1 MTETSLILADALP
14 IIRATLEG
22 LDTDISYTVSAQWP
36 RKVPTG
42 ALITV
47 TELDNSQVSGRLV
60 VDRLSYQIDLWGPE
74 ADELRTLAPLVNTAL
89 LSIGFLREY
98 AGALGMENGYF
109 RKTFRFGRRVD
120 KRTLR
125 LID

>member
-1 MTETSLILADALP
+1 MTEESLMLTDALP
-14 IIRATLEG
+14 TIRAALEG
-22 LDTDISYTVSAQWP
+22 LDTEVSYTVSAQWP

-42 ALITV
+42 TLITV

-60 VDRLSYQIDLWGPE
+60 VDRLSYQIDLWGPD
-74 ADELRTLAPLVNTAL
+74 ADELRTLAPLVNTAV

-98 AGALGMENGYF
+98 TGALEREHGYY
-109 RKTFRFGRRVD
+109 RKTLRFGRRVD

>member
-1 MTETSLILADALP
+1 MKAESLILADALP
-14 IIRATLEG
+14 TIRAALEG
-22 LDTDISYTVSAQWP
+22 LDTEVSYTVSAQWP
-36 RKVPTG
+36 RKAPTG

-47 TELDNSQVSGRLV
+47 TELDNSQISGRLV
-60 VDRLSYQIDLWGPE
+60 VDRLSYQIDLWGPD

-89 LSIGFLREY
+89 LSVGFLREY
-98 AGALGMENGYF
+98 AGALGIENGYY

>member
-14 IIRATLEG
+14 TIRAALEG
-22 LDTDISYTVSAQWP
+22 LDTEVSYTVSAQWP

-47 TELDNSQVSGRLV
+47 TELDNSQISGRLV

-98 AGALGMENGYF
+98 AGALGRENGYF

-120 KRTLR
+120 KRNMR